1 MPEGSLSQRERRRYS
16 KQILISEIGIQGQE
30 KFKRSSVI
38 VVGAG
43 GLGCPVLQYLVAGG
57 IGRVALVDFDMV
69 DETNLQR
76 QLLYGS
82 NDLGKLKSVIAR
94 TRLEELNPMVKIE
107 VLNLPINASN
117 SLNILKDFDI
127 IVDATDNFESRF
139 LINDSCV
146 ILNKPMVHGAIHKFE
161 GEVSVF
167 NYKNGPTYRCYNPF
181 STHGN
186 YEDLHPSDVGL
197 LGVLAGI
204 TGSVMANEVFKIIA
218 GIGDILAG
226 KILIINI
233 LNNSF
238 HTMKITGIP
247 ENHNIKEVGIIPKK
261 S

>member
-16 KQILISEIGIQGQE
+16 KQILIPEIGIEGQK

-69 DETNLQR
+69 EETNLQR

-94 TRLEELNPMVKIE
+94 TRLEQLNPMVKIE
-107 VLNLPINASN
+107 VLNLKVNASS
-117 SLNILKDFDI
+117 SLDIFKDYDI
-127 IVDATDNFESRF
+127 VVDATDNFESRF
-139 LINDSCV
+139 IINDSCV

-167 NYKNGPTYRCYNPF
+167 NYKKGPTYRCYNPF
-181 STHGN
+181 SN
-186 YEDLHPSDVGL
+186 NRNSDVKAPSENGL
-197 LGVLAGI
+197 LGVLAGL
-204 TGSVMANEVFKIIA
+204 TGTYMANEVFKIIA
-218 GIGDILAG
+218 GIGEILAG

-247 ENHNIKEVGIIPKK
+247 ENHNIKEVGIM
-261 S
+261 